1 MMTPDHTRA
10 HRLTN
15 GNRMNANMKPFL
27 LLAALL
33 SCACMSFAAEGGNDD
48 PRVGWGVAQANAA
61 LEQAGLNASQLEV
74 AVAPASTGAAAGK
87 PEGYRLTVA
96 DGRARVEGF
105 DAAGALYGCLE
116 LGRRVRELGRLPE
129 GLDTTDGPRLSLRGT
144 CILLM
149 KLGTYDY
156 PVTPE
161 EFPFFYDKALW
172 TEYLDFLTANGFNY
186 IAFWNGHPFD
196 YFVKLD
202 KYPEAQAG
210 MDPALIERNH
220 DMLLWLGTE
229 AAKRN
234 IWLMFQFYNIHT
246 SVYFQKA
253 HNLPAW
259 NPKPTPLLT
268 EYTGHCIERFVSEFP
283 GIGLY
288 ICPGEAL
295 QLEYTS
301 DWINDVIFEAV
312 KRTGK
317 TPPIMVRAWG
327 IDLEHMKRL
336 VGHYPRLYTEHKF
349 NVEMIAGTEIDP
361 AAKDW
366 AAVTG
371 NHVVNIHC
379 LGNLEPFRWNPPS
392 YIQQCMQSA
401 AGAGATGLHL
411 YPRKAWRWPY
421 GCDKT
426 ITPELQWRRDRLW
439 FEAWGRYAWNPD
451 RDPGAERQY
460 WTGVLAAM
468 YGEAAAA
475 PLLESFEAGADV
487 LPAIQRLLWIG
498 NDNHTVAAAGA
509 TMAQLAAAPGIPF
522 LPTPG
527 VARMPEYIAAKKAG
541 KTVGESSP
549 TEFFAKKAAEA
560 EKASEAAHKGAEAA
574 TLNRDEAGRIA
585 SDAEAVEAV
594 ARFYRDKSR
603 AAVAKALADEGV
615 DVPANTKT
623 CLDSLRAS
631 VGDFRHLTKLTNGT
645 YESLSDVPAWNP
657 SKELPCPYGW
667 KDLLPLYN
675 SELAETEAAF
685 ARPASGDGTERIR
698 DAVMKWEK
706 DSPLRAQ
713 MYKHVLALTQED
725 QAQLPVA
732 DSAGAWAA
740 RRQELRGKL
749 RPSLGLDP
757 LPERTPLNAR
767 TTGTIDEPN
776 YVLEKIVYEAWP
788 GIPVPAHLYLPRNA
802 ARPLPCVLY
811 VLGHWYGGKSEK
823 DPRTFC
829 AGMARHG
836 VAVLTFDPMGQG
848 ERFAPEEHGHR
859 FPILAGLSQEGFM
872 VWESM
877 RAVDYLAARP
887 EIDAARVGITGASGG
902 GLNTVFTAAVDD
914 RFAAVAPVC
923 YPTTWD
929 SFMDVMTGQNWNGGV
944 DLCNQAPNCIRDASM
959 ADLMACAAP
968 KPQMEISAVRDK
980 DFQIGGARETAAR
993 VKSIY
998 AFTAPDKFSFVEI
1011 DDVHGYSKPMRE
1023 AAYGFFLKAL
1033 AGSGDGTPAPET
1045 PMDAGAV
1052 DEAALRCFPEGKQTT
1067 GPLLETL
1074 VKGMLPSQPEFSTP
1088 PDAAGMDEWKAALA
1102 ARIRAVCAVPQD
1114 GEIAP
1119 VEVDSAR
1126 AGNVTVHRV
1135 NLSPEK
1141 DIVVPVLSA
1150 AKPDTPHGPAVLIV
1164 SPRGKL
1170 LTLDSPFARRL
1181 LSKGM
1186 RVCAADLR
1194 GTGESAAGD
1203 FEIATDL
1210 WMLGRTLPGEW
1221 IADIGCVTRWLKTQ
1235 PGVTGV
1241 CLVGEC
1247 GMGETVLLAAAC
1259 TPEIDRVIAEAPVD
1273 SYRSLISH
1281 EVRRPASVYVP
1292 GVLRHFDLPAVVSA
1306 IAPRQCVLSGNLD
1319 EERAFGDLAR

>member
-1 MMTPDHTRA
+1 
-10 HRLTN
+10 
-15 GNRMNANMKPFL
+15 MKPFL
-27 LLAALL
+27 LLVAVL
-33 SCACMSFAAEGGNDD
+33 SWACVSFAADLANDD
-48 PRVGWGVAQANAA
+48 PRIAWGIAQASAA
-61 LEQAGLNASQLEV
+61 LEQAGLGASQLDV
-74 AVAPASTGAAAGK
+74 SVIPASTEK

-96 DGRARVEGF
+96 GGKARVEGF

-116 LGRRVRELGRLPE
+116 LGRRVRDLGRLPDS
-129 GLDTTDGPRLSLRGT
+129 LDLTDGPRLSMRGT

-210 MDPALIERNH
+210 MDPALIQRNH
-220 DMLLWLGTE
+220 DMLMWLGAE

-253 HNLPAW
+253 HDLPAW

-268 EYTGHCIERFVSEFP
+268 EYTGYCIERFVSEFP

-288 ICPGEAL
+288 VCPGEAL

-301 DWINDVIFEAV
+301 DWINNVIFEAV

-366 AAVTG
+366 SAVTG

-392 YIQQCMQSA
+392 YIQKCMQSA
-401 AGAGATGLHL
+401 VGAGATGLHL

-426 ITPELQWRRDRLW
+426 DAPELQWHRDRLW
-439 FEAWGRYAWNPD
+439 FEMWGRYAWNPD
-451 RDPGAERQY
+451 RDPEAERQF
-460 WTGVLAAM
+460 WQDVLAKR
-468 YGEAAAA
+468 YGEAAAG
-475 PLLESFEAGADV
+475 PLLESLEAGADV

-498 NDNHTVAAAGA
+498 NDNHTVVSAGA
-509 TMAQLAAAPGIPF
+509 TMDQLAAAPGIPF
-522 LPTPG
+522 LQTPG
-527 VARMPEYIAAKKAG
+527 VARMPEYIKAMRSG
-541 KTVGESSP
+541 NTTAESSP
-549 TEFFAKKAAEA
+549 TDFFAQKVGEA
-560 EKASEAAHKGAEAA
+560 EKACETAKKGADAA
-574 TLNRDEAGRIA
+574 TLNRDEAQRIA
-585 SDAEAVEAV
+585 TDAEAVQAV
-594 ARFYRDKSR
+594 ARFYEEKSK
-603 AAVAKALADEGV
+603 ATIAKSLADAGI
-615 DVPANTKT
+615 DVPANVKR
-623 CLDSLRAS
+623 CLNSLRAS
-631 VGDFRHLTKLTNGT
+631 VSDFRHLTKLTNNT

-657 SKELPCPYGW
+657 SKGLPCPYGW

-685 ARPASGDGTERIR
+685 SRPNSGTGYTKIGE
-698 DAVMKWEK
+698 AALKWEK
-706 DSPLRAQ
+706 DSFQRAQ
-713 MYKHVLALTQED
+713 MYNHVRTLTQET
-725 QAQLPVA
+725 QARLPKA
-732 DSAGAWAA
+732 DSADAWAA
-740 RRQELRGKL
+740 RREELRNKL
-749 RPSLGLDP
+749 LSSLGLEP
-757 LPERTPLNAR
+757 LPERTPLNAKN
-767 TTGTIDEPN
+767 TGTLDDPDYSI
-776 YVLEKIVYEAWP
+776 EKTVYEAWP
-788 GIPVPAHLYLPRNA
+788 GIPVPAHLYLPKNTP
-802 ARPLPCVLY
+802 RPMPCVLY

-823 DPRTFC
+823 DPRAFC

-848 ERFAPEEHGHR
+848 ERFAPDEHGHR

-877 RAVDYLAARP
+877 RAVDYLTTRP
-887 EIDAARVGITGASGG
+887 DIDATRIGITGASGG
-902 GLNTVFTAAVDD
+902 GLNTVFTAAVDE

-923 YPTTWD
+923 YPTTWQ
-929 SFMDVMTGQNWNGGV
+929 SFLDVMSGQNWNGGV
-944 DLCNQAPNCIRDASM
+944 DLCNQVPNCIGGGSLAE
-959 ADLMACAAP
+959 LMACAAP
-968 KPQMEISAVRDK
+968 KPQMQISAVLDK
-980 DFQIGGARETAAR
+980 DFQIGGARETAAQ
-993 VKSIY
+993 VKSVY
-998 AFTAPDKFSFVEI
+998 TLTAPGSFSFVEI
-1011 DDVHGYSKPMRE
+1011 NEGHGYSQAMRE
-1023 AAYGFFLKAL
+1023 AAYGFFMKAL
-1033 AGSGDGTPAPET
+1033 AGKGNGSPSPEAPMEEVAKEDPKLQCFADGT
-1045 PMDAGAV
+1045 
-1052 DEAALRCFPEGKQTT
+1052 QIT

-1074 VKGMLPSQPEFSTP
+1074 VKGLLPSQPEFTAP
-1088 PDAAGMDEWKAALA
+1088 PAAGMDVWKAGLA
-1102 ARIRAVCAVPQD
+1102 ARIRSVCAVP
-1114 GEIAP
+1114 E
-1119 VEVDSAR
+1119 R
-1126 AGNVTVHRV
+1126 ANIEPDEFGSVRAENVTVHRV
-1135 NLSPEK
+1135 YLSPEK
-1141 DIVVPVLSA
+1141 GIIVPVLSA
-1150 AKPDTPHGPAVLIV
+1150 AKGDISHGPAVLIV
-1164 SPRGKL
+1164 SPRSKL
-1170 LTLDSPFARRL
+1170 LTLDSPFAHRL
-1181 LSKGM
+1181 LSKGL

-1210 WMLGRTLPGEW
+1210 WMLGRTLPGDW
-1221 IADIGCVTRWLKTQ
+1221 IADIDCVTRWLKTQ

-1241 CLVGEC
+1241 CLAGER

-1259 TPEIDRVIAEAPVD
+1259 TPEIDRVIAEAPME

-1281 EVRRPASVYVP
+1281 EVRQPASIYLP
-1292 GVLRHFDLPAVVSA
+1292 GVLKYFDIPGLVSA
-1306 IAPRQCVLSGNLD
+1306 IAPRPCVLSGNLD
-1319 EERAFGDLAR
+1319 RERAFDDLVQ

>member
-1 MMTPDHTRA
+1 
-10 HRLTN
+10 
-15 GNRMNANMKPFL
+15 MKPLFL
-27 LLAALL
+27 LAVLL
-33 SCACMSFAAEGGNDD
+33 SCACSAPAAEVGNDD
-48 PRVGWGVAQANAA
+48 PRIAWGIAQATAA
-61 LEQAGLNASQLEV
+61 LEQAGLAASQLDV
-74 AVAPASTGAAAGK
+74 SVTTATTGK
-87 PEGYRLTVA
+87 PEGYRLIVA
-96 DGRARVEGF
+96 DGKAHVEGF
-105 DAAGALYGCLE
+105 DAAGALYGCLD
-116 LGRRVRELGRLPE
+116 LGRRVRELGRLPDSLE
-129 GLDTTDGPRLSLRGT
+129 VTDGPRLSLRGT

-156 PVTPE
+156 PVTPD

-210 MDPALIERNH
+210 MDPALIARNH
-220 DMLLWLGTE
+220 DMLMWLGAE

-268 EYTGHCIERFVSEFP
+268 EYTGYCIERFVSEFP
-283 GIGLY
+283 GVGLY
-288 ICPGEAL
+288 VCPGEAL

-301 DWINDVIFEAV
+301 DWINNVIFEAV

-392 YIQQCMQSA
+392 YIQKCMQSA
-401 AGAGATGLHL
+401 VGAYATGLHL

-426 ITPELQWRRDRLW
+426 DAPELQWHRDRLW
-439 FEAWGRYAWNPD
+439 FEMWGRYAWNPD
-451 RDPGAERQY
+451 RDPDAERQY
-460 WTGVLAAM
+460 WLGVLAER
-468 YGEAAAA
+468 YGDAAAA

-498 NDNHTVAAAGA
+498 NDNHTVVSAGA
-509 TMAQLAAAPGIPF
+509 TMNQLAAAPGIPF

-527 VARMPEYIAAKKAG
+527 VARMPEYIAAKKEG
-541 KTVGESSP
+541 KPVAETSP
-549 TEFFAKKAAEA
+549 MAFLAQKANEA
-560 EKASEAAHKGAEAA
+560 EKSALAADKGASTA
-574 TLNRDEAGRIA
+574 TANRDEARRIA
-585 SDAEAVEAV
+585 SDAEAVQTI
-594 ARFYRDKSR
+594 ARFYREKSK
-603 AAVAKALADEGV
+603 AAVAKALADVGI
-615 DVPANTKT
+615 DAAANAKA
-623 CLDSLRAS
+623 CLDGLRAS
-631 VGDFRHLTKLTNGT
+631 VGDFRHLTKLTNNT

-675 SELAETEAAF
+675 SKLAETEAAF
-685 ARPASGDGTERIR
+685 ARPNSGTGDTKIG
-698 DAVMKWEK
+698 DAALKWEK

-713 MYKHVLALTQED
+713 MYKHVLTLTQAA
-725 QAQLPVA
+725 QARLPKV
-732 DSAGAWAA
+732 DSANAWSA
-740 RRQELRGKL
+740 RRKELRDKL
-749 RPSLGLDP
+749 LPSLGLDP
-757 LPERTPLNAR
+757 LPERTPLNAK
-767 TTGTIDEPN
+767 TVGTLDDPDYTI
-776 YVLEKIVYEAWP
+776 EKIVYEAWP
-788 GIPVPAHLYLPRNA
+788 GIPVPALLYLPKNA
-802 ARPLPCVLY
+802 PGPLPCVLY
-811 VLGHWYGGKSEK
+811 VLGHWYGGKSER
-823 DPRTFC
+823 DPRAFC
-829 AGMARHG
+829 IGMVRHG

-848 ERFAPEEHGHR
+848 ERLAPEEHGHR
-859 FPILAGLSQEGFM
+859 FPILAGLSQEGYM
-872 VWESM
+872 LWESM
-877 RAVDYLAARP
+877 RAVDYLTARP
-887 EIDAARVGITGASGG
+887 EIDANRIGITGASGG
-902 GLNTVFTAAVDD
+902 GLNTVFTAAVDE

-923 YPTTWD
+923 YPTTWE
-929 SFMDVMTGQNWNGGV
+929 SFLDVMSGQNWNGGT
-944 DLCNQAPNCIRDASM
+944 DLCNQVPNCIRDSSLAE
-959 ADLMACAAP
+959 LMACAAP
-968 KPQMEISAVRDK
+968 KPQMQISAVLDK
-980 DFQIGGARETAAR
+980 DFQIGGARETAAQ
-993 VKSIY
+993 VKSVY
-998 AFTAPDKFSFVEI
+998 ALTAPGNFSFVEI
-1011 DDVHGYSKPMRE
+1011 NEGHGYSQAMRE

-1033 AGSGDGTPAPET
+1033 AGRGDGAPAPES
-1045 PMDAGAV
+1045 AINF
-1052 DEAALRCFPEGKQTT
+1052 AAIDIATLNCFPNGKQIT

-1074 VKGMLPSQPEFSTP
+1074 VKSLLPAQPEFATP
-1088 PDAAGMDEWKAALA
+1088 PAADVDAWKIALA
-1102 ARIRAVCAVPQD
+1102 ARIRSVCAVPQCGSVD
-1114 GEIAP
+1114 P
-1119 VEVDSAR
+1119 VEIGSAR
-1126 AGNVTVHRV
+1126 AGNVTVHRFD
-1135 NLSPEK
+1135 LSPEK
-1141 DIVVPVLSA
+1141 GIVVPVLSA
-1150 AKPDTPHGPAVLIV
+1150 AKDGVPHGPAILIV
-1164 SPRGKL
+1164 SPRSKL

-1181 LSKGM
+1181 LSKGL

-1221 IADIGCVTRWLKTQ
+1221 IADIECAARWLKAQ
-1235 PGVTGV
+1235 PGVTCV
-1241 CLVGEC
+1241 CLAGER

-1259 TPEIDRVIAEAPVD
+1259 TPEIDRVVVESPMD

-1281 EVRRPASVYVP
+1281 EVRQPASLYLP
-1292 GVLRHFDLPAVVSA
+1292 GVLKYFDIADLVSA
-1306 IAPRQCVLSGNLD
+1306 IAPRPCVLSNNLD
-1319 EERAFGDLAR
+1319 GERAFEDLVQ

>member
-1 MMTPDHTRA
+1 MAIEAPPPQAEKVDTDMKSFFSFCIALCCTGMSFTA
-10 HRLTN
+10 EN
-15 GNRMNANMKPFL
+15 GNK
-27 LLAALL
+27 
-33 SCACMSFAAEGGNDD
+33 D
-48 PRVGWGVAQANAA
+48 PRVAWGIAQATAA
-61 LEQAGLNASQLEV
+61 LEQSGLGVAALEV
-74 AVAPASTGAAAGK
+74 SVVPPPADGTVKK

-96 DGRARVEGF
+96 DGLARVEGF
-105 DAAGALYGCLE
+105 DAAGALYGCLD

-129 GLDTTDGPRLSLRGT
+129 ALDVTDGPRLSLRGT

-210 MDPALIERNH
+210 MDPALIARNH
-220 DMLLWLGTE
+220 DMLMWLGAE

-253 HNLPAW
+253 HDLPAW

-268 EYTGHCIERFVSEFP
+268 EYTGYCIERFVSEFP

-301 DWINDVIFEAV
+301 DWINNVIFEAV

-392 YIQQCMQSA
+392 YIQKCMQSA
-401 AGAGATGLHL
+401 VGAGATGLHL

-421 GCDKT
+421 GCDKGDA
-426 ITPELQWRRDRLW
+426 PELQWHRDRLW

-451 RDPGAERQY
+451 RDPEGERQY
-460 WTGVLAAM
+460 WQGLLAKS

-498 NDNHTVAAAGA
+498 NDNHTVVSAGA
-509 TMAQLAAAPGIPF
+509 TMEQLAAAPGIPF
-522 LPTPG
+522 LPTGG
-527 VARMPEYIAAKKAG
+527 VARMPEYIAAMREGKAVTETSPSDFFAQKEKEAG
-541 KTVGESSP
+541 K
-549 TEFFAKKAAEA
+549 AL
-560 EKASEAAHKGAEAA
+560 EAAQKGADTA
-574 TLNRDEAGRIA
+574 TGNRDDARRIA
-585 SDAEAVEAV
+585 TDAEAVLYL
-594 ARFYRDKSR
+594 ARFYAEKSK
-603 AAVAKALADEGV
+603 ATVAKALVDAGV
-615 DVPANTKT
+615 DVPANSTI
-623 CLDSLRAS
+623 CLESLRAS
-631 VGDFRHLTKLTNGT
+631 VGDFCQLTKLTNGT

-657 SKELPCPYGW
+657 SKGLPCPYGW
-667 KDLLPLYN
+667 KELLPLYN
-675 SELAETEAAF
+675 SELAETEAAL
-685 ARPASGDGTERIR
+685 ARPVSGHEEERIGH
-698 DAVMKWEK
+698 AAMKWEK
-706 DSPLRAQ
+706 DSFQRAQ
-713 MYKHVLALTQED
+713 MYQHIKALTKESQEK
-725 QAQLPVA
+725 LPKA
-732 DSAGAWAA
+732 DSAEAWAA
-740 RRQELRGKL
+740 RRKELRDRL
-749 RPSLGLDP
+749 LPSLGLDP
-757 LPERTPLNAR
+757 LPERTPLNAQSA
-767 TTGTIDEPN
+767 GTLDDPD
-776 YVLEKIVYEAWP
+776 YTLEKIVYEAWP
-788 GIPVPAHLYLPRNA
+788 GIPVSAHLYLPKNT
-802 ARPLPCVLY
+802 ARPMPCVLH
-811 VLGHWYGGKSEK
+811 VLGHWYGGKTEK
-823 DPRTFC
+823 DPRAFC
-829 AGMARHG
+829 IGMARHG
-836 VAVLTFDPMGQG
+836 VAVLSFDPIGQG
-848 ERFAPEEHGHR
+848 ERFARGEHGHR
-859 FPILAGLSQEGFM
+859 FPLLAGLSQEGFM

-887 EIDAARVGITGASGG
+887 EIDAARIGITGASGG

-923 YPTTWD
+923 YPTTWK
-929 SFMDVMTGQNWNGGV
+929 SFLDVMSGQNWNGGV
-944 DLCNQAPNCIRDASM
+944 DLCNQVPNCIRDSSL
-959 ADLMACAAP
+959 ADLMACVAP
-968 KPQMEISAVRDK
+968 RPQMEISAVRDA
-980 DFQIGGARETAAR
+980 DFQIDGARETAAR

-998 AFTAPDKFSFVEI
+998 ALTAPDNFSFVEI
-1011 DDVHGYSKPMRE
+1011 DDVHGYSQPMRE

-1033 AGSGDGTPAPET
+1033 AGKGDGAPVPEAPAEVGTKDDPN
-1045 PMDAGAV
+1045 
-1052 DEAALRCFPEGKQTT
+1052 LRCFPNGRQLT
-1067 GPLLETL
+1067 GPLLEKL
-1074 VKGMLPSQPEFSTP
+1074 VNRMLPAQPEFTTP
-1088 PDAAGMDEWKAALA
+1088 QEGPGLDAWKAALA
-1102 ARIRAVCAVPQD
+1102 ARIRSVCAVPPA
-1114 GEIAP
+1114 GT
-1119 VEVDSAR
+1119 VEPDEFGSAR
-1126 AGNVTVHRV
+1126 TDSLKLHRTD
-1135 NLSPEK
+1135 LSPEK
-1141 DIVVPVLSA
+1141 GITVPVLSA
-1150 AKPDTPHGPAVLIV
+1150 AKEDIPDGPAVLIV
-1164 SPRGKL
+1164 SPRSKL

-1181 LSKGM
+1181 LAKGL
-1186 RVCAADLR
+1186 RLCAADLR

-1221 IADIGCVTRWLKTQ
+1221 IADIECVARWLKTQ
-1235 PGVTGV
+1235 PGVTEV
-1241 CLVGEC
+1241 CLVGER
-1247 GMGETVLLAAAC
+1247 GMGETALLATAC
-1259 TPEIDRVIAEAPVD
+1259 TPEIDRVIAEAPIT

-1281 EVRRPASVYVP
+1281 EVRQPASLYLP
-1292 GVLRHFDLPAVVSA
+1292 GVLKYFDLPAVVSA
-1306 IAPRQCVLSGNLD
+1306 IAPRPCVLSQDLD
-1319 EERAFGDLAR
+1319 KEQAFGDLTP